1 MFSFNLQL
9 IKTINYTV
17 QVKWQAPNKILYAFL
32 FSLFHNICTTSQ
44 TVSFI
49 SMINYFS
56 CHFLLMLSYH
66 LLRYSLSLRS
76 SISTIQ
82 YQKQQFNTDIPS
94 QDHFII
100 VKSGTGFFWIF
111 LLGDWDFQCSSCI
124 SSIHVA
130 TFWRFQILLK
140 LKIWKAKGLAS
151 SKIWHLLKRMKYSN
165 PNWNCPEPRPGLG
178 QFWFS

>member
-1 MFSFNLQL
+1 
-9 IKTINYTV
+9 
-17 QVKWQAPNKILYAFL
+17 
-32 FSLFHNICTTSQ
+32 
-44 TVSFI
+44 
-49 SMINYFS
+49 MINYFS

-82 YQKQQFNTDIPS
+82 YLNQQFNTDIPS

-111 LLGDWDFQCSSCI
+111 LLRDWDFQCSSCI
-124 SSIHVA
+124 FSIHVA

-140 LKIWKAKGLAS
+140 LKIWKAKWFDICWRGWNIQTQIETVQSHGLAWVS
-151 SKIWHLLKRMKYSN
+151 SDFPKIILTQQVKNIFVK
-165 PNWNCPEPRPGLG
+165 
-178 QFWFS
+178 

>member
-1 MFSFNLQL
+1 MLFFFPCFTIYVLLLRLCLLSAWLIILVVISCWCLATICCVTVSVFDPVSPLSNIKSNNL
-9 IKTINYTV
+9 IPTFRAKTI
-17 QVKWQAPNKILYAFL
+17 
-32 FSLFHNICTTSQ
+32 
-44 TVSFI
+44 
-49 SMINYFS
+49 
-56 CHFLLMLSYH
+56 
-66 LLRYSLSLRS
+66 LSLLNLGLD
-76 SISTIQ
+76 
-82 YQKQQFNTDIPS
+82 F
-94 QDHFII
+94 
-100 VKSGTGFFWIF
+100 SGFF
-111 LLGDWDFQCSSCI
+111 LLGDSDFQCSSCI